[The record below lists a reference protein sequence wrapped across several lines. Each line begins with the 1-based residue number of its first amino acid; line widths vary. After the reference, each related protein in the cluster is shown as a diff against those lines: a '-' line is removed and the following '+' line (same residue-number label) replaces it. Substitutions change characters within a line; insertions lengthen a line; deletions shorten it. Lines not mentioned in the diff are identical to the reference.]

1 MTQSSFTERLQ
12 RIEKTQGQSARD
24 RLLAGVAEAA
34 VAQATPDE
42 DKEDKKARKTARP
55 ARTGGG
61 LLPLRFAVGFALM
74 FATFWVMA
82 QMSDIHAAL
91 KDIDMLSGYTNPVM
105 ATVAIGIAAV
115 MLLFVFKLQRA
126 AFRVMR
132 EPARLAF
139 VTGMVAGLALGAG
152 PTDFADD
159 MVAQLQ
165 LSQ

>member
-12 RIEKTQGQSARD
+12 RIEKTQGQSAHD
-24 RLLAGVAEAA
+24 RLLVGVAEEV
-34 VAQATPDE
+34 VAQATPA
-42 DKEDKKARKTARP
+42 EDKKPRKAGRP

-74 FATFWVMA
+74 FATFWVMG

-91 KDIDMLSGYTNPVM
+91 QDIDMLSGYTNPVM
-105 ATVAIGIAAV
+105 AAVAIGIAAV
-115 MLLFVFKLQRA
+115 MLLFAFKLQRA